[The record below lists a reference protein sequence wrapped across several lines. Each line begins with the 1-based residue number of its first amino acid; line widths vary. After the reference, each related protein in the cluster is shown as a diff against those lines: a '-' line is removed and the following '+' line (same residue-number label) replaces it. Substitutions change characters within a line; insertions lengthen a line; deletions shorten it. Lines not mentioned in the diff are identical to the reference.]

1 MMLAARHYWNTWL
14 PLLSSAGSR
23 KKCKS
28 ATQRLISIINKTE
41 ARKQVLG
48 RRSSCRLLGRGRRR
62 GARRARNPAA
72 AWGGGR
78 DIAEAAAGQAGGCTA
93 SRPLTESSSMRA
105 ERRQAGGTAHLGPGR
120 PPGGRKASGAPGAQP
135 PRCPVIM
142 WQGGRGPGS
151 GSVARTQ
158 RRTAVSLS

>member
-1 MMLAARHYWNTWL
+1 MLAARHYWNIWL

-93 SRPLTESSSMRA
+93 SRPS
-105 ERRQAGGTAHLGPGR
+105 P
-120 PPGGRKASGAPGAQP
+120 KA
-135 PRCPVIM
+135 PV
-142 WQGGRGPGS
+142 
-151 GSVARTQ
+151 
-158 RRTAVSLS
+158 

>member
-1 MMLAARHYWNTWL
+1 MVGGIVDTRLGYYVVHSKAEILARVTDVSSQTVPLEQVRLDCGVSRDGSNAKNVMLAARHYWNTWL

-23 KKCKS
+23 EKCKS

-93 SRPLTESSSMRA
+93 SRPS
-105 ERRQAGGTAHLGPGR
+105 P
-120 PPGGRKASGAPGAQP
+120 KA
-135 PRCPVIM
+135 PV
-142 WQGGRGPGS
+142 
-151 GSVARTQ
+151 
-158 RRTAVSLS
+158 